1 MTSPFDLQNVNA
13 ARERW
18 IGQPLD
24 LGADLQAEIANTRHL
39 VGILRDRGNLA
50 RASAV
55 GEYVHDLL
63 DRTLTAKVTGPVAC
77 AKGCHHCCHTYVSA
91 TIPEILRLAQVVR
104 ASGRGVEDIAVAAA
118 RSKEIGQEQRFL
130 NRVSCP
136 LLDDGMCGGYGGR
149 PLACRTMLSRSLD
162 ACLRYFPLNGS
173 GALDYAPGSREAR
186 GRVEIILLAA
196 LSLAGL
202 PQEHIELTQGL
213 SIALAHPDAEERWLA
228 GEPVFA
234 GVAADTAEG
243 HNDALATW
251 VPILAAAV
259 RPLL

>member
-1 MTSPFDLQNVNA
+1 MMLPDDN
-13 ARERW
+13 W

-24 LGADLQAEIANTRHL
+24 LGSDLRAEIANTVHL
-39 VGILRDRGNLA
+39 VGILRDRGNSA

-55 GEYVHDLL
+55 GEYVHGLL
-63 DRTLTAKVTGPVAC
+63 DRTLAAKVIGPVAC

-91 TIPEILRLAQVVR
+91 TIPEILRLARVVR
-104 ASGRGVEDIAVAAA
+104 ANGLAAKDIDIAATRA
-118 RSKEIGQEQRFL
+118 KEIGQDARFL

-136 LLDDGMCGGYGGR
+136 LLDDGACAAYGGR

-173 GALDYAPGSREAR
+173 GALDYAPGAREAR

-196 LSLAGL
+196 LSISGL
-202 PQEHIELTQGL
+202 TQDHIELTQGL
-213 SIALAHPDAEERWLA
+213 SVALAQPDAEERWLA

-234 GVAADTAEG
+234 DVAADTAEG
-243 HNDALATW
+243 LNEALTTW
-251 VPILAAAV
+251 VPILTAAV
-259 RPLL
+259 RRIL